1 MAKRG
6 RSPIEQAAQ
15 TVGDTLGDVKV
26 AATVGAV
33 KGAASE
39 TLSTLGSKVASIA
52 NSNGADSNGDRA
64 KNTRKAQK
72 QEAKDVQKAAKEAQK
87 NAQKAAKEGRK
98 NAQTSDSSD
107 QAADAGGTAAGLLQA
122 LGNRTGEVAQSM
134 QKNVSGSG
142 LNINLDAS
150 DLPRLLRGVTL
161 LATGVGTLFAP
172 GSPLDA
178 SRPHGANADELSVQ
192 ARKGI
197 DNASDATQQRIKNI
211 VDLTKD
217 ALSSLSDALQSGIET
232 AESSLQQVLDD
243 TEENLTKATEQ
254 VAGQAKDA
262 LPQPEKSGG
271 SFRFLFFGLVIGG
284 VVAFISSPL
293 SGPLGERVRNLR
305 RDLGLGGDQGDD
317 SQYWP
322 SPPPES
328 ADSGASATTTPS
340 TGTSATTTPSTDT
353 TPTPS
358 TDTTPTPTT
367 KTTIAPSASGAS
379 SAPTTGTTPS
389 TTPSTGNGTTA
400 PNAETTGNVSGGENS

>member
-6 RSPIEQAAQ
+6 RSPIQQAAQ

-39 TLSTLGSKVASIA
+39 TLSTLGSKVASIT
-52 NSNGADSNGDRA
+52 DSNGDLA

-72 QEAKDVQKAAKEAQK
+72 QAANALAQTTKNAQKAAKEAQK
-87 NAQKAAKEGRK
+87 NVQKSAKETQK
-98 NAQTSDSSD
+98 NAQKSAKEAQKNAQKSDISD
-107 QAADAGGTAAGLLQA
+107 KAADAGGTAAGLLQA
-122 LGNRTGEVAQSM
+122 LGNRTGEVAQGM
-134 QKNVSGSG
+134 QKNVSGNG

-161 LATGVGTLFAP
+161 LATGFGTLFAP

-178 SRPHGANADELSVQ
+178 SRPHGVNTDELSTQ

-197 DNASDATQQRIKNI
+197 DSASDATQQRIKSI

-232 AESSLQQVLDD
+232 AESSLQQALDD
-243 TEENLTKATEQ
+243 TEENLTKATGQ
-254 VAGQAKDA
+254 VADQAKGA
-262 LPQPEKSGG
+262 LPQPKKSGG

-284 VVAFISSPL
+284 AVAFISSPL

-322 SPPPES
+322 SPPQES
-328 ADSGASATTTPS
+328 ATSSASATSS
-340 TGTSATTTPSTDT
+340 TGTTP
-353 TPTPS
+353 
-358 TDTTPTPTT
+358 
-367 KTTIAPSASGAS
+367 AS
-379 SAPTTGTTPS
+379 TTGTTTAPS
-389 TTPSTGNGTTA
+389 GTSSTSTAGTTPATAPSTGNGSAA
-400 PNAETTGNVSGGENS
+400 PNAETTGNVTGGENS

>member
-33 KGAASE
+33 KGAASK
-39 TLSTLGSKVASIA
+39 TLSTLGSRVASIA
-52 NSNGADSNGDRA
+52 NSNGADSNGDLA
-64 KNTRKAQK
+64 KNTRKTRK
-72 QEAKDVQKAAKEAQK
+72 QEVKDAQKAAKEAQK
-87 NAQKAAKEGRK
+87 NAQKAAKEAQK
-98 NAQTSDSSD
+98 NVQASDTSD
-107 QAADAGGTAAGLLQA
+107 QAADAGGAAAGFLQT

-134 QKNVSGSG
+134 QKNVSGGG
-142 LNINLDAS
+142 LNINLDAN

-161 LATGVGTLFAP
+161 LATGFGTLFAP

-178 SRPHGANADELSVQ
+178 SRPHGANADEISSQ

-197 DNASDATQQRIKNI
+197 DSASDATQQRIKDI

-217 ALSSLSDALQSGIET
+217 TLSSLSDALQSGIET

-262 LPQPEKSGG
+262 LPQPKKSGG

-293 SGPLGERVRNLR
+293 SGPLGERVQNLR

-322 SPPPES
+322 SPPQES
-328 ADSGASATTTPS
+328 TTSTASSMPATGTTP
-340 TGTSATTTPSTDT
+340 
-353 TPTPS
+353 
-358 TDTTPTPTT
+358 
-367 KTTIAPSASGAS
+367 
-379 SAPTTGTTPS
+379 APTTGTTPAPTTG
-389 TTPSTGNGTTA
+389 TTPAPATGTTPAPTPSAGNGTA
-400 PNAETTGNVSGGENS
+400 GPSAETTGTTTSGENS